1 MSRGEAKNADHDKAR
16 AVKVEKSW
24 ERERE
29 QSCKNENEKD
39 KIILKKKK
47 TVFSS
52 HQKLLACCVHLLS
65 TIHAQPHIHLDTVKM
80 CVRFD

>member
-29 QSCKNENEKD
+29 SNPA
-39 KIILKKKK
+39 KIKMKK
-47 TVFSS
+47 T
-52 HQKLLACCVHLLS
+52 K
-65 TIHAQPHIHLDTVKM
+65 
-80 CVRFD
+80 